1 MTSRSQGAE
10 NMKEGEQGRRRDEEE
25 DGGTIKPKVGRI
37 LKALT
42 RRELEAH
49 LPLHIPYQAWGPTCV
64 ASEGMHYL
72 KRKTR
77 EEDAERIGVAIS
89 LDY

>member
-49 LPLHIPYQAWGPTCV
+49 LPLLMSYQSWSPICV
-64 ASEGMHYL
+64 AAEWKHDHKQEGECG
-72 KRKTR
+72 KRR
-77 EEDAERIGVAIS
+77 NNRS
-89 LDY
+89 YH